1 MKARDLTDLLL
12 LAALWGAS
20 FLFMRIAVPQF
31 GPVPL
36 VAVRVAIAA
45 LALLPVLAWR
55 NELRQL
61 RTHAPRLALL
71 GALNSALP
79 FVLLSY
85 ATLTVTAGFAAIL
98 NATTPLWT
106 AVLGWLWLRTRI
118 TRAQWLGLGL
128 GLLGVTVLV
137 WGKAG
142 LSPGSPEWAV
152 TLAVAA
158 AMLATACYGAAAHY
172 SRRLGGDV
180 APLPM
185 AAGSQLAS
193 TVLLTPLAVT
203 FWPAVSPSA
212 AAWGS
217 AVVLGIGCT
226 ALAFLIFFR
235 LIARV
240 GAVRASAVAFLIPA
254 FASLWGLVFLSEP
267 VTLQMLAGGG
277 VTLLGTALSLKLL
290 EWPGARH
297 TAPAQR

>member
-45 LALLPVLAWR
+45 LALLPLLARR

-118 TRAQWLGLGL
+118 TRAQWLGLAL

-137 WGKAG
+137 WGK
-142 LSPGSPEWAV
+142 
-152 TLAVAA
+152 
-158 AMLATACYGAAAHY
+158 
-172 SRRLGGDV
+172 GG
-180 APLPM
+180 
-185 AAGSQLAS
+185 
-193 TVLLTPLAVT
+193 
-203 FWPAVSPSA
+203 
-212 AAWGS
+212 
-217 AVVLGIGCT
+217 
-226 ALAFLIFFR
+226 
-235 LIARV
+235 
-240 GAVRASAVAFLIPA
+240 
-254 FASLWGLVFLSEP
+254 
-267 VTLQMLAGGG
+267 
-277 VTLLGTALSLKLL
+277 
-290 EWPGARH
+290 
-297 TAPAQR
+297 